1 VPLIKFDMIKG
12 RTPEEITKI
21 LDVSHKVFVEALN
34 IPEGDRYQIVTQHE
48 PYEMILKDTGLGFE
62 RTTNAILLTVISRP
76 RTVLQKTQLYASLQK
91 AFQQELGMIPEDL
104 MINFVINDDED
115 WSFAYGRAQFLT
127 NELS

>member
-1 VPLIKFDMIKG
+1 MPLIKFDMIKG

>member
-1 VPLIKFDMIKG
+1 MIKG

-21 LDVSHKVFVEALN
+21 LDVSHKVFVETLN

>member
-1 VPLIKFDMIKG
+1 MIKG